1 MSLVDMDWY
10 TGDFIPQVQQRGAAI
25 IEARGASSA
34 ASAANAAIDHM
45 RDWALGS
52 DAILSMGVYSD
63 GSYGVAEGLIY
74 SFPVRC
80 KGGDWEIVQ
89 GIEIS
94 AFSQGKMDATEQELT
109 EERDA
114 VAHLL
119 P

>member
-1 MSLVDMDWY
+1 
-10 TGDFIPQVQQRGAAI
+10 
-25 IEARGASSA
+25 
-34 ASAANAAIDHM
+34 M

-63 GSYGVAEGLIY
+63 GSYGITLGLIY
-74 SFPVRC
+74 SFPVHC
-80 KGGDWEIVQ
+80 KDGDWEIVE

-94 AFSQGKMDATEQELT
+94 EFSQGKMDATEQELV